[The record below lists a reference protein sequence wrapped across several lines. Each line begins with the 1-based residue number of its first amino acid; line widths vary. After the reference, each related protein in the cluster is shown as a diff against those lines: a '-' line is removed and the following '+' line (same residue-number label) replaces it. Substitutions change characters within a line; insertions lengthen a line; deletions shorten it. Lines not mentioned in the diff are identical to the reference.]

1 MTVFPE
7 VPPCFPGE
15 PEEAGM
21 SDQAFPAS
29 EPAPDPSVPQADD
42 ATMSEFGYRQEL
54 RRSLRLFSLYAIAFS
69 FISITTGIYL
79 NFAVG
84 IDAFG
89 PLSIWFF
96 GILGVAQLLVAL
108 VMAEL
113 GSRIPLAG
121 YAYQWGSRL
130 INPGYGWVLG
140 FTALLWMVTGMA
152 GICSL
157 AAAPI
162 IATLFGWN
170 AGSQSLLLVIALII
184 IVAATAV
191 NVISIALAAKFNN
204 AAVGTEIIGTA
215 LLGVI
220 LFIVWLVHSPHTHG
234 LGFLFSTGGV
244 HGSAVWKVGIPFS
257 ILMGAYTLA
266 GFEVAADLSEEG
278 INVRFTVPRAIIWSL
293 VSATVLGMIALIG
306 FVIAIPNL
314 HVIQSSATPLPDIIK
329 YWLGGG
335 LTKVFLVFVIFSIL
349 GLAVALP
356 ACQARIIYSLSRD
369 NMLPFSRA
377 LRKVNPQR
385 RTPVAALLVS
395 AGLTIAFVLWGYYG
409 AHSFLILVVASAA
422 FPFVIYFFTLIAYW
436 FRRNHFQEEPG
447 SFTLGR
453 WRTPV
458 VISAFVWV
466 VFVLVCLM
474 APSAFHQA
482 DYLIVGAPAF
492 AFIWYL
498 VVLRRRLKMGL
509 AGPQS
514 AEGGGTPDTKMAA
527 EQN

>member
-1 MTVFPE
+1 MSEHALPPSEPVP
-7 VPPCFPGE
+7 VPPARE
-15 PEEAGM
+15 
-21 SDQAFPAS
+21 S
-29 EPAPDPSVPQADD
+29 DD
-42 ATMSEFGYRQEL
+42 ATVSEFGYRQEL

-79 NFAVG
+79 NFGVG
-84 IDAFG
+84 VNAFG

-96 GILGVAQLLVAL
+96 GILGVAQLLVAV

-130 INPGYGWVLG
+130 IDPGYGWIVG
-140 FTALLWMVTGMA
+140 FTALLWMVTGLA

-157 AAAPI
+157 AAAPL

-170 AGSQSLLLVIALII
+170 AGSQSLLLVIALVI

-191 NVISIALAAKFNN
+191 NIISIRLAARFNN

-220 LFIVWLVHSPHTHG
+220 LFIVWLARGQHLHG
-234 LGFLFSTGGV
+234 LSFLFTTGGV
-244 HGSAVWKVGIPFS
+244 HGSAIWKIGIPYS

-278 INVRFTVPRAIIWSL
+278 VNVRTSVPRAIIWSL

-306 FVIAIPNL
+306 FAIAIPHL
-314 HVIQSSATPLPDIIK
+314 HAIQTSATPLPDIIR

-335 LTKVFLVFVIFSIL
+335 WTKVFLAFVIFSIL
-349 GLAVALP
+349 GLTVALP
-356 ACQARIIYSLSRD
+356 ACQARVIYSMSRD
-369 NMLPFSRA
+369 NILPFSRWM
-377 LRKVNPQR
+377 RDVNPQT
-385 RTPVAALLVS
+385 RTPIVGLVVG
-395 AGLTIAFVLWGYYG
+395 AGLTIAFVLWGYFG
-409 AHSFLILVVASAA
+409 AHSFLVLVVASAA

-436 FRRNHFQEEPG
+436 FRHSRLPAPPNAF
-447 SFTLGR
+447 SLGR

-458 VISAFVWV
+458 VIAAFVWV

-482 DYLIVGAPAF
+482 DWIIVGVPAF

-498 VVLRRRLKMGL
+498 LVLRRRLKMGL
-509 AGPQS
+509 AGPES
-514 AEGGGTPDTKMAA
+514 AEGGTPDTKVSA
-527 EQN
+527 EQK